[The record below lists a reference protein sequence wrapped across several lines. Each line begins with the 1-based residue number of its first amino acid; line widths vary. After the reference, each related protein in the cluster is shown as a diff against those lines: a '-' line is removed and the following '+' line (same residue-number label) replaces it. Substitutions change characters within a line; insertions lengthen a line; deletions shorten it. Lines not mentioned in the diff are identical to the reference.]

1 MFMEDMEDKKGGVM
15 EKGISLGEVTT
26 VELFPKPPFH
36 FDATVF
42 NPLHFPSRNYRWEPG
57 RYWQTLRWKGKTYG
71 LRLHNLGDIEKPRIE
86 LTIFAEERLSQTTAE
101 EIAREVHWRFDLDSL
116 GVPEFVHRFRRDEHL
131 GPAIRRRPGMRPRSS
146 LSLYEYLVITVMLQN
161 TVVRRS
167 VAMLQALFE
176 RFGELVSFDGQEL
189 WAFWDPE
196 SIHQAPEEELR
207 ALKLG
212 YRARTLKRQ
221 AEQFV
226 RGEIDEL
233 ELRRIRDKE
242 ALTKMLER
250 IYGVG
255 PQSACYMLFGHFH
268 FYDALEYIP
277 PWEGKIVGR
286 ILFGR
291 EVPSEQIQGYLAER
305 YGCFG
310 GWPST
315 TC

>member
-1 MFMEDMEDKKGGVM
+1 MD
-15 EKGISLGEVTT
+15 EVALNKA
-26 VELFPKPPFH
+26 VSIRLFPRLPFH
-36 FDATVF
+36 FDGTVF
-42 NPLHFPSRNYRWEPG
+42 NPGHFPSRDYHWEPG

-71 LRLHNLGDIEKPRIE
+71 LRLRELGNIEKPEIE
-86 LTIFAEERLSQTTAE
+86 LTVFAGEKPSETTAE
-101 EIAREVHWRFDLDSL
+101 EIAQEVRWRFDLDSV
-116 GVPEFVHRFRRDEHL
+116 GVPEFVYRFRQDEYL
-131 GPAIRRRPGMRPRSS
+131 GPAIRRRPGMRPKSGC
-146 LSLYEYLVITVMLQN
+146 SLYEFLVITVMLQN

-176 RFGELVSFDGQEL
+176 RFGQLVSFDGQQL

-233 ELRRIRDKE
+233 KLRKVRDKE
-242 ALTKMLER
+242 ALIKALNR

-255 PQSACYMLFGHFH
+255 PQSACYMLFEHFH

-286 ILFGR
+286 TCSGKR
-291 EVPSEQIQGYLAER
+291 CPPSRFRGFSPNAM
-305 YGCFG
+305 GSSG
-310 GWPST
+310 SSPST
-315 TC
+315 IC